1 MPTGPAGASPPVP
14 DIGHASARHGRPAVQ
29 PLARPAS
36 RTNRRRGRPPHPP
49 PSRRSV
55 STTCVVA
62 ICHEEDAVEWRG
74 GLPQPAPNFGRRIGE
89 RSRQQ
94 QRMRGDPS
102 AGGSVIRQNEQPPD
116 IRRPPPEAIGS
127 DARRQSTFDVK
138 VSERLLD
145 RGELGLQL
153 DDEQGSTWRVPA
165 QQVDRPALAE
175 DRIAD
180 FGHDGPAELF
190 EPPREKHAEPG
201 VPLVEQPSR
210 SPPRQRTSTTTSAS
224 IAWQISR
231 NARID
236 SPPTWPRSSSEMV
249 GWETRARSAR
259 SSWRQPRR

>member
-1 MPTGPAGASPPVP
+1 MARTAPGAN
-14 DIGHASARHGRPAVQ
+14 AER
-29 PLARPAS
+29 
-36 RTNRRRGRPPHPP
+36 RPPN
-49 PSRRSV
+49 SG
-55 STTCVVA
+55 A
-62 ICHEEDAVEWRG
+62 IG
-74 GLPQPAPNFGRRIGE
+74 
-89 RSRQQ
+89 QQ
-94 QRMRGDPS
+94 QGMRRDPS
-102 AGGSVIRQNEQPPD
+102 ARGPIIRQNEQPPD

-201 VPLVEQPSR
+201 VPLVEQAVEIPAA
-210 SPPRQRTSTTTSAS
+210 PPHEHHDL
-224 IAWQISR
+224 
-231 NARID
+231 RIHRLTD
-236 SPPTWPRSSSEMV
+236 LTQD
-249 GWETRARSAR
+249 AD
-259 SSWRQPRR
+259 